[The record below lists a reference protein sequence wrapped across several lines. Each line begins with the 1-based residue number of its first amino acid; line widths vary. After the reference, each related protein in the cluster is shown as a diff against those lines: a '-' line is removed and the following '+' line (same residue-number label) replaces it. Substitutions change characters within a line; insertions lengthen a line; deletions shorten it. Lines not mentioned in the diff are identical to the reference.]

1 MSPADKQQ
9 IEQLERDLRGTRTA
23 YDDVDVAPDAWQ
35 RNQDLVAR
43 AGSDG
48 RRSTLTAVAAAVVV
62 LLVVAASWVALGGR
76 DEATDVPGSDG
87 TDSSDSSSGE
97 LADPVQVARVDLPN
111 GTVTLEVGMEP
122 HQKKG
127 DEPSMCERLTETSA
141 DGATGSGAGRC
152 TSKVDRADLPG
163 VTVDYLT
170 GGTAGLWTTMTG
182 AVDRRAARLTMWQ
195 ADGTAT
201 DLELHDLVGS
211 DLRAFGF
218 LGNNVTSIRP
228 VRLVAWADDAG
239 TEVVE
244 SVDIVRQFDLQWLPG
259 QERGCGSVHRVP
271 DVVFPATGDRP
282 AVRVRA
288 SFTDAEISYTGS
300 GGGAREVCR
309 PMTEAPG
316 AVVRA
321 GDELVIVMA
330 PEVAAVRLDG
340 RGRLGPSG
348 PVQPVGTTVWRATL
362 RQVEG
367 LAGEDTLE
375 FLDESGAVLQRLP
388 VKWII

>member
-1 MSPADKQQ
+1 MYP
-9 IEQLERDLRGTRTA
+9 
-23 YDDVDVAPDAWQ
+23 
-35 RNQDLVAR
+35 
-43 AGSDG
+43 
-48 RRSTLTAVAAAVVV
+48 AAA
-62 LLVVAASWVALGGR
+62 APSR
-76 DEATDVPGSDG
+76 SDWA
-87 TDSSDSSSGE
+87 SGE
-97 LADPVQVARVDLPN
+97 LTDPVTVARVDLPN
-111 GTVTLEVGMEP
+111 GTVALEVGVE
-122 HQKKG
+122 QRQEKG
-127 DEPSMCERLTETSA
+127 DEPSLCYRLSSTSS
-141 DGATGSGAGRC
+141 DGASASGGGGC

-244 SVDIVRQFDLQWLPG
+244 SVDVVRQFDLQWLPG
-259 QERGCGSVHRVP
+259 QERGCGSVHQVP
-271 DVVFPATGDRP
+271 DVRFPATGDRP

-288 SFTDAEISYTGS
+288 SYTDAEISYTGS
-300 GGGAREVCR
+300 GGGTREVCR
-309 PMTEAPG
+309 PMTEAPV
-316 AVVRA
+316 AVVRT

-330 PEVAAVRLDG
+330 PEVAAIRLDG

-362 RQVEG
+362 RQVQG
-367 LAGEDTLE
+367 LGAEDTLE